1 MDACPAWKRLLWP
14 RPATRSKR
22 PARRR
27 SEGMRG
33 IAKPLWLVEMIA
45 VWGYVQRNYFLTK
58 RYFMWE
64 IVWLTFTTVNAMSIT
79 FIGAGVD
86 QVGGGEGTDTERL
99 MTFLLV
105 GALIWSYLSM
115 IFDILSETVQWE
127 RWEGTIEYTF
137 MSPTSRVT
145 HLLGMGVYAI
155 VYGILRT
162 ALVLGVA
169 MLAFDLDLG
178 NANYV
183 AALAVLAVCSI
194 SLVGFGVVAAVMPLL
209 SPEKGQQVTYIV
221 SALLLLVSGVYYEV
235 DVLPGWMQSLATVSP
250 VTYGLEGSRAA
261 LQDGAGVAQLWDSI
275 WPLLVMGVV
284 FVPLGIWIFHL
295 GERYAKRT
303 GKLKRSG

>member
-1 MDACPAWKRLLWP
+1 
-14 RPATRSKR
+14 
-22 PARRR
+22 
-27 SEGMRG
+27 MRG
-33 IAKPLWLVEMIA
+33 TLKPLWLTELVA

-64 IVWLTFTTVNAMSIT
+64 LVWLTFTTVEAMSIV

-86 QVGGGEGTDTERL
+86 EVGGGNGTIDVPYV

-115 IFDILSETVQWE
+115 IFDVLSETVQWE

-155 VYGILRT
+155 VYGIIRT
-162 ALVLGVA
+162 AIVLVVA
-169 MLAFDLDLG
+169 MLAFDLDLSQ
-178 NANYV
+178 ANYG
-183 AALAVLAVCSI
+183 AALVVLAVCSI

-209 SPEKGQQVTYIV
+209 SPEKGQQVTYII
-221 SALLLLVSGVYYEV
+221 SAILLLVSGVYYPV
-235 DVLPGWMQSLATVSP
+235 KVLPEWMQVMAQFSP

-261 LQDGAGVAQLWDSI
+261 LQQGTGVADLWGSI

-284 FVPLGIWIFHL
+284 FVPLGIFIFHL
-295 GERYAKRT
+295 GESYAKRT

>member
-1 MDACPAWKRLLWP
+1 
-14 RPATRSKR
+14 
-22 PARRR
+22 
-27 SEGMRG
+27 MRNMG
-33 IAKPLWLVEMIA
+33 KPLWLVEIIA

-64 IVWLTFTTVNAMSIT
+64 VVWLTFTTVNAMSIT
-79 FIGAGVD
+79 FIGAGAAELK
-86 QVGGGEGTDTERL
+86 GGASIDVEGY
-99 MTFLLV
+99 MTYLLI

-155 VYGILRT
+155 VYGIIRT

-178 NANYV
+178 NADYF
-183 AALAVLAVCSI
+183 AALVVLAVCSI

-221 SALLLLVSGVYYEV
+221 SALLLLVSGVYYPV
-235 DVLPGWMQSLATVSP
+235 SVLPGWMQSLATVSP

-261 LQDGAGVAQLWDSI
+261 LQDGAGITDLWGSI
-275 WPLLVMGVV
+275 WPLLIMGVV

-295 GERYAKRT
+295 GEIYAKRT